1 MINKKIIGKLKQL
14 GEFCLFGAI
23 AGIIFQLINEKL
35 ITEMAFMIG
44 IPLGGVF
51 GIIELFILSGLRKKF
66 LKLPLLVTIIS
77 KAILYV
83 LFINI
88 VIAFLGLIF
97 GYFQGSDLI
106 EDFANLF
113 LTRDQLVLNIYTL
126 LLYVLLTFY
135 MQINLL
141 LGDGVLWK
149 FMLGKYR
156 KPTREDRIFMFL
168 DIKSSTTIAEKLG
181 LEKYYSLLNDFFHEI
196 SDPVRKTNAEIYQY
210 VGDEVVITW
219 KTKDGVANSNCLRI
233 FFEIRDN
240 VYKNRDYYQNKYGDI
255 PYFKAGIH
263 FGKVIS
269 AQIGDIKR
277 EIIYNGDVLNTSA
290 RIQEQCNVFNCELLI
305 SGLLLNQLD
314 IKNEFLAEKLDTIRL
329 RGKESSTEL
338 YSLKQF

>member
-23 AGIIFQLINEKL
+23 AGIIFQLINEKF

-51 GIIELFILSGLRKKF
+51 GIIELFIFSGLRKKF
-66 LKLPLLVTIIS
+66 LKLPLLLTIIS